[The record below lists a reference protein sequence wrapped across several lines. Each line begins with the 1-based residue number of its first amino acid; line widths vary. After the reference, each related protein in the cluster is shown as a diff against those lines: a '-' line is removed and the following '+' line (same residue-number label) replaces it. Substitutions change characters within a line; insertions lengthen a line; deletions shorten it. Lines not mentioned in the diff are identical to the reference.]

1 MKNINQPYFILNLRP
16 WPILISINTFN
27 LIISNIIILNF
38 KITYFILFNLI
49 LIIIV
54 AIIWW
59 RDIIRERTFQ
69 GNHNFNIINLI
80 KFRIILFI
88 ISEIFLF
95 ISFFWNFLHNSL
107 APSIELGLN
116 WPPKNINFFNPIL
129 IPLLNTIILLTS
141 RFTITLTHFYL
152 LNNNIKKSI
161 KFINLTIILRIYFLI
176 LQIVEYKQA
185 TFTFSD
191 SVFGSSFYI
200 ATGFHGLHVII
211 GTLFLLINL
220 IRIIKL
226 HFSFIHHIRFELRT
240 WYWHF
245 IDIIWLFLYITFYW
259 WNNYFI
265 NIISIFDFQSKSLKF
280 K

>member
-1 MKNINQPYFILNLRP
+1 MIKINQPYFILNISP
-16 WPILISINTFN
+16 WPILIAINIFN
-27 LIISNIIILNF
+27 IIISNIILINF
-38 KITYFILFNLI
+38 KFNIISPINII
-49 LIIIV
+49 LIILISL
-54 AIIWW
+54 IWW

-69 GNHNFNIINLI
+69 GNHNFYIINLI

-141 RFTITLTHFYL
+141 RFTITLTHLYL
-152 LNNNIKKSI
+152 LNNNKKKTI
-161 KFINLTIILRIYFLI
+161 IFINLTIFLSIYFLF
-176 LQIVEYKQA
+176 LQILEYKQA

-191 SVFGSSFYI
+191 SIFGSSFYI
-200 ATGFHGLHVII
+200 ATGFHGIHVII
-211 GTLFLLINL
+211 GIIFLLINL
-220 IRIIKL
+220 IRIINI
-226 HFSFIHHIRFELRT
+226 HFSFIHHISFELGA

-259 WNNYFI
+259 WNN
-265 NIISIFDFQSKSLKF
+265 
-280 K
+280 

>member
-1 MKNINQPYFILNLRP
+1 MIKINQPYFILNLSP
-16 WPILISINTFN
+16 WPILIAINTFN
-27 LIISNIIILNF
+27 LIISNVIIINF
-38 KITYFILFNLI
+38 KFNIISLI
-49 LIIIV
+49 NLIIIISV
-54 AIIWW
+54 SILWW
-59 RDIIRERTFQ
+59 RDVIRERTFQ
-69 GNHNFNIINLI
+69 GNHNFYIINLI

-116 WPPKNINFFNPIL
+116 WPPKNINFFNPLL

-141 RFTITLTHFYL
+141 RFTVTLTHLYL
-152 LNNNIKKSI
+152 LNNSKKKTI
-161 KFINLTIILRIYFLI
+161 IFINLTIILSIYFLI
-176 LQIVEYKQA
+176 LQILEYKQA

-191 SVFGSSFYI
+191 SIFGSSFYI

-211 GTLFLLINL
+211 GTIFLIVNL
-220 IRIIKL
+220 LRIIKI
-226 HFSFIHHIRFELRT
+226 HFSYIHHIRFELAA

-259 WNNYFI
+259 WNN
-265 NIISIFDFQSKSLKF
+265 
-280 K
+280 

>member
-1 MKNINQPYFILNLRP
+1 MIKINQPYFILNLSP
-16 WPILISINTFN
+16 WPILIAINTFN
-27 LIISNIIILNF
+27 LIISNIIIINF
-38 KITYFILFNLI
+38 KFNLI
-49 LIIIV
+49 SIINLIII
-54 AIIWW
+54 IIISILWW

-69 GNHNFNIINLI
+69 GNHNFYIINLI

-116 WPPKNINFFNPIL
+116 WPPKNINFFNPLL

-141 RFTITLTHFYL
+141 RFTVTLTHFYL
-152 LNNNIKKSI
+152 LNNSKKKTI
-161 KFINLTIILRIYFLI
+161 IFMNLTIILSIYFLL
-176 LQIVEYKQA
+176 LQILEYKQA

-191 SVFGSSFYI
+191 SIFGSSFYI

-211 GTLFLLINL
+211 GTIFLIINL
-220 IRIIKL
+220 LRIIKL
-226 HFSFIHHIRFELRT
+226 HFSFIHHIRFELAA

-259 WNNYFI
+259 WNN
-265 NIISIFDFQSKSLKF
+265 
-280 K
+280 

>member
-1 MKNINQPYFILNLRP
+1 MIKINQPYFILNLSP

-27 LIISNIIILNF
+27 LIISNVIIINFKLNF
-38 KITYFILFNLI
+38 ISIIN
-49 LIIIV
+49 LIII
-54 AIIWW
+54 ISISILWW

-69 GNHNFNIINLI
+69 GNHNYRIINLI
-80 KFRIILFI
+80 KLRIILFI

-107 APSIELGLN
+107 SPSIELGLN
-116 WPPKNINFFNPIL
+116 WPPKNIIFFNPLL

-141 RFTITLTHFYL
+141 RFTVTLTHLYL
-152 LNNNIKKSI
+152 LNNLKKKTI
-161 KFINLTIILRIYFLI
+161 IFIILTIILSIYFLL
-176 LQIVEYKQA
+176 LQILEYNQA

-191 SVFGSSFYI
+191 SIFGSSFYI

-211 GTLFLLINL
+211 GTIFLIINL

-226 HFSFIHHIRFELRT
+226 HFSYIHHIRFELAA

-259 WNNYFI
+259 WNN
-265 NIISIFDFQSKSLKF
+265 
-280 K
+280 

>member
-1 MKNINQPYFILNLRP
+1 MKKINQPYFILNLRP

-27 LIISNIIILNF
+27 FIIYNIIIINF
-38 KITYFILFNLI
+38 KFNLI
-49 LIIIV
+49 IISTIILILLISIL
-54 AIIWW
+54 WW

-69 GNHNFNIINLI
+69 GNHNFYIINLI
-80 KFRIILFI
+80 KLRIILFI

-107 APSIELGLN
+107 SPSIELGLN
-116 WPPKNINFFNPIL
+116 WPPKNIKFFNPIL

-152 LNNNIKKSI
+152 LINNKKKSI
-161 KFINLTIILRIYFLI
+161 NFLIYTIILSIYFII
-176 LQIVEYKQA
+176 LQRIEYNQA

-191 SVFGSSFYI
+191 SIFGASFFI

-211 GTLFLLINL
+211 GTIFLILNI
-220 IRIIKL
+220 IRIKKL
-226 HFSFIHHIRFELRT
+226 HFSYLHHIRFELAA

-259 WNNYFI
+259 WNN
-265 NIISIFDFQSKSLKF
+265 
-280 K
+280 

>member
-1 MKNINQPYFILNLRP
+1 MSKINQPYFILNLRP
-16 WPILISINTFN
+16 WPILISTNIFN
-27 LIISNIIILNF
+27 IIISNIIILNF
-38 KITYFILFNLI
+38 KINRFIIINLI
-49 LIIIV
+49 IV
-54 AIIWW
+54 ITISITWW

-69 GNHNFNIINLI
+69 GNHNFYIINLI

-116 WPPKNINFFNPIL
+116 WPPKNILFFNPIL

-141 RFTITLTHFYL
+141 SFTITLTHIYL
-152 LNNNIKKSI
+152 LNNKKKNTI
-161 KFINLTIILRIYFLI
+161 LFINLTIILRLYFLI
-176 LQIVEYKQA
+176 LQIIEYKQA

-191 SVFGSSFYI
+191 SIFGSSFYI

-211 GTLFLLINL
+211 GTIFLILNL
-220 IRIIKL
+220 IRIKNL
-226 HFSFIHHIRFELRT
+226 HLSFIHHIRFELRA

-259 WNNYFI
+259 WNN
-265 NIISIFDFQSKSLKF
+265 
-280 K
+280 

>member
-1 MKNINQPYFILNLRP
+1 MIKINQPYFILNLSP
-16 WPILISINTFN
+16 WPILIALNTFN
-27 LIISNIIILNF
+27 FIISNIITINF
-38 KITYFILFNLI
+38 KFNLI
-49 LIIIV
+49 LLINFLIIIL
-54 AIIWW
+54 ISILWW
-59 RDIIRERTFQ
+59 RDVIRERTFQ
-69 GNHNFNIINLI
+69 GNHNFFIINLI

-116 WPPKNINFFNPIL
+116 WPPKNIRFFNPLL

-152 LNNNIKKSI
+152 LNNFKKKTI
-161 KFINLTIILRIYFLI
+161 IFINLTIILSIYFLI
-176 LQIVEYKQA
+176 LQILEYNQA

-191 SVFGSSFYI
+191 SIFGSSFYI

-211 GTLFLLINL
+211 GTIFLIINL
-220 IRIIKL
+220 IRILKL
-226 HFSFIHHIRFELRT
+226 HFSFIHHIRFELAA

-259 WNNYFI
+259 WNN
-265 NIISIFDFQSKSLKF
+265 
-280 K
+280 

>member
-1 MKNINQPYFILNLRP
+1 MIKFNQPYFILNLSP

-27 LIISNIIILNF
+27 LIISNVIIINF
-38 KITYFILFNLI
+38 KFNFISLLN
-49 LIIIV
+49 LIIIISV
-54 AIIWW
+54 SILWW
-59 RDIIRERTFQ
+59 RDVIRERTFQ
-69 GNHNFNIINLI
+69 GNHNFYIINLI

-116 WPPKNINFFNPIL
+116 WPPKNINFFNPLL
-129 IPLLNTIILLTS
+129 IPLLNTVILLTS
-141 RFTITLTHFYL
+141 SFTVTVTHLYL
-152 LNNNIKKSI
+152 LNNSKKKTI
-161 KFINLTIILRIYFLI
+161 IFINLTIILSIYFLI
-176 LQIVEYKQA
+176 LQILEYKQA

-191 SVFGSSFYI
+191 SIFGSSFYI

-211 GTLFLLINL
+211 GTIFLIINL
-220 IRIIKL
+220 LRIIKL
-226 HFSFIHHIRFELRT
+226 HFSYIHHIRFELAA

-259 WNNYFI
+259 WNN
-265 NIISIFDFQSKSLKF
+265 
-280 K
+280 

>member
-1 MKNINQPYFILNLRP
+1 MIKINQPYFILNLRP
-16 WPILISINTFN
+16 WPILISFNTFN
-27 LIISNIIILNF
+27 LIISNIIILNY
-38 KITYFILFNLI
+38 KFNLFIIFNLLLII
-49 LIIIV
+49 LISIL
-54 AIIWW
+54 WW

-69 GNHNFNIINLI
+69 GNHNFYIINLI
-80 KFRIILFI
+80 KLRIIIFI

-116 WPPKNINFFNPIL
+116 WPPKNIIFFNPLL

-141 RFTITLTHFYL
+141 RFTITLTHFFL
-152 LNNNIKKSI
+152 LNNKKSQSI
-161 KFINLTIILRIYFLI
+161 IFINLTIILRLYFLI
-176 LQIVEYKQA
+176 LQIIEYNQA
-185 TFTFSD
+185 IFTFSD
-191 SVFGSSFYI
+191 SIFGSSFYI

-211 GTLFLLINL
+211 GTIFLLLNL
-220 IRIIKL
+220 VRIIKYHL
-226 HFSFIHHIRFELRT
+226 SFIHHIRFELRA

-265 NIISIFDFQSKSLKF
+265 NIKSIIDFQSKSLI
-280 K
+280 

>member
-1 MKNINQPYFILNLRP
+1 MIKINQPYFILNLSP
-16 WPILISINTFN
+16 WPILIALNTFN
-27 LIISNIIILNF
+27 LIISNIIIINF
-38 KITYFILFNLI
+38 KFNIISLI
-49 LIIIV
+49 NIFIIIS
-54 AIIWW
+54 ISILWW
-59 RDIIRERTFQ
+59 RDVIRERTFQ
-69 GNHNFNIINLI
+69 GNHNFYIINLI

-116 WPPKNINFFNPIL
+116 WPPKNINFFNPLL

-141 RFTITLTHFYL
+141 RFTVTLTHLYL
-152 LNNNIKKSI
+152 LNNSKKKTI
-161 KFINLTIILRIYFLI
+161 IFINLTIILSIYFLI
-176 LQIVEYKQA
+176 LQILEYNQA

-191 SVFGSSFYI
+191 SIFGSSFYI

-211 GTLFLLINL
+211 GTIFLIINL
-220 IRIIKL
+220 LRIIKL
-226 HFSFIHHIRFELRT
+226 HFSFIHHIRFELAA

-259 WNNYFI
+259 WNN
-265 NIISIFDFQSKSLKF
+265 
-280 K
+280 